1 MIQLVNY
8 LFRTLFVLSAS
19 LFGLRILATEFES
32 AMLVIMLAVVCFPVV
47 YNRKVVSK
55 KYMFVKEKIFSRS

>member
-8 LFRTLFVLSAS
+8 LFRTLFVLSVS
-19 LFGLRILATEFES
+19 LFGLRIIATEFES
-32 AMLVIMLAVVCFPVV
+32 AMLVIMLAVVCLPVV
-47 YNRKVVSK
+47 YNRKVVSE

>member
-19 LFGLRILATEFES
+19 LFGLRILATEFDS
-32 AMLVIMLAVVCFPVV
+32 ALLAIMLAVVCLPVV
-47 YNRKVVSK
+47 YNRKVVSE
-55 KYMFVKEKIFSRS
+55 KYMLVKGKILSR

>member
-8 LFRTLFVLSAS
+8 LFRMLFVLSVS